1 MRTAKTTAIA
11 LIALATSAGTQT
23 AQAQEQENYFWIT
36 YTNGITSKG
45 IIPGDRNSRLSFE
58 EDYKPQIAQIVVP
71 EHARIDQIDVIGCV
85 NLTNLIF
92 RPPTARRYRTAGY
105 AHLRKWIDAS
115 YLTIKASGSGLRTIA
130 MQPQMIRQTHMEKGT
145 TNDTIPAWLLTLEW
159 TTNWQAGDPPEM
171 EIRTITTDREWEI
184 EVIWREGILQIA
196 DAVNGEWKDYHVFS
210 PYRFPLASAKDMQFF
225 RIKPEEEEELDEV
238 EENQ

>member
-1 MRTAKTTAIA
+1 MRIAKTIA
-11 LIALATSAGTQT
+11 LITLAVSAGNQPT
-23 AQAQEQENYFWIT
+23 QAQEQENYVWIT
-36 YTNGITSKG
+36 HTNGTTSKG
-45 IIPGDRNSRLSFE
+45 IILGDRNSRLSFE

-130 MQPQMIRQTHMEKGT
+130 MQPQMIRQTHMEKET
-145 TNDTIPAWLLTLEW
+145 SDDIVPAWLLTIQW
-159 TTNWQAGDPPEM
+159 TDQWNEFDPPKM
-171 EIRTITTDREWEI
+171 EIRTIRTDREWEV
-184 EVIWREGILQIA
+184 EVIWREGNLQIA
-196 DAVNGEWKDYHVFS
+196 DAVSGEWKDYNGSS
-210 PYRFPLASAKDMQFF
+210 PYQFPLASAKDMQFF
-225 RIKPEEEEELDEV
+225 RIKPEEEEEPDE
-238 EENQ
+238 ESQ

>member
-1 MRTAKTTAIA
+1 MRIAKTTAIA
-11 LIALATSAGTQT
+11 LIALASIAGIQT
-23 AQAQEQENYFWIT
+23 TKAQEQENYAWIT
-36 YTNGITSKG
+36 NTNGTTSKR

-130 MQPQMIRQTHMEKGT
+130 MQPHMIRKTHMEKET
-145 TNDTIPAWLLTLEW
+145 SDDIVPAWLLTIQW
-159 TTNWQAGDPPEM
+159 TDQWNEFDPPKM
-171 EIRTITTDREWEI
+171 EIRTIRTDREWEV
-184 EVIWREGILQIA
+184 EVIWREGNLQIA
-196 DAVNGEWKDYHVFS
+196 DAVSGEWKDYNGSS
-210 PYRFPLASAKDMQFF
+210 PYQFPLASAKDMQFF
-225 RIKPEEEEELDEV
+225 RIKPEEEEEPV
-238 EENQ
+238 EESQ